1 MRNTGAQNFRTPLGY
16 GCSSKKGTT
25 MSVNI
30 FGLTGGMVLVLGIYF
45 IDMLTRTPA
54 LG

>member
-1 MRNTGAQNFRTPLGY
+1 
-16 GCSSKKGTT
+16 

-30 FGLTGGMVLVLGIYF
+30 FGLAGGTMLVLGIYF
-45 IDMLTRTPA
+45 IDMLARTPA